1 MAEAHDDRSPSRGIS
16 SNAEELPTP
25 LRRSPRLLSQQ
36 VNNNRPA
43 GARRRTNAPNDNA
56 APPAPRPSRAN
67 RGRPPAH
74 PGGRGGTAV
83 QGVVQGGSGRGTA
96 VVGGR
101 GAAVGGGRGAGVRS
115 STRAGS
121 GPRFSIDELETML
134 TCIETV
140 LPIGPEEWEMVADT
154 HSLDFPAHN
163 REASSLRRKFQSL
176 YNQNVPTGD
185 PSCPPH
191 VRRAKRLRYKI
202 EERADSSNMV
212 GGGGDAD
219 LGFDDEEEQDEGEE
233 VEEAGGMIEGEEN
246 NAAVGDQETGAA
258 VPPTNNNMTPDDEA
272 TRQLNFD
279 QEDLAG
285 GSGSQQRRAGSS
297 RRGRTPTSSVRPL
310 VRTTSAVMMNRSR
323 DNDGG
328 AREKQVQELTAVV
341 LANMATRMDREEV
354 DREQRQRRE
363 RQEDA
368 DREER
373 RANQQVAMQQQQ
385 QLTMAMVASLMAV
398 VGAINPAAAAA
409 VTQTAAPPP
418 MPEQQ
423 VRTAEAEAEEDEDD

>member
-1 MAEAHDDRSPSRGIS
+1 MADAHDDRSPSRGIS

-25 LRRSPRLLSQQ
+25 LRRSPRFLSQEQ

-43 GARRRTNAPNDNA
+43 GGRRTSAPNDNA
-56 APPAPRPSRAN
+56 PPATRPRAN

-74 PGGRGGTAV
+74 PAGGRA
-83 QGVVQGGSGRGTA
+83 GVVQGGGGSGRGTTVGGRRGA
-96 VVGGR
+96 VGGR
-101 GAAVGGGRGAGVRS
+101 GAGARG

-121 GPRFSIDELETML
+121 GPRFSLDELETML

-185 PSCPPH
+185 PTCPPH

-219 LGFDDEEEQDEGEE
+219 LGFDDHEEGAQEEE
-233 VEEAGGMIEGEEN
+233 VEE
-246 NAAVGDQETGAA
+246 ETGGIEDEEINAGATINDGAA
-258 VPPTNNNMTPDDEA
+258 EEVQNNNTTPDDDA
-272 TRQLNFD
+272 TTRQLNFD
-279 QEDLAG
+279 QEGLAG
-285 GSGSQQRRAGSS
+285 GGHGSQQRRAGGS

-310 VRTTSAVMMNRSR
+310 VRANSAVMNRNR
-323 DNDGG
+323 DSNEA
-328 AREKQVQELTAVV
+328 AREQQVKELTTV
-341 LANMATRMDREEV
+341 LLTSMVTRMEREGVDREERRS
-354 DREQRQRRE
+354 RELR
-363 RQEDA
+363 EDA

-373 RANQQVAMQQQQ
+373 RANQQAAMQQQQ

-398 VGAINPAAAAA
+398 VGAINPTAAAA
-409 VTQTAAPPP
+409 VAQTAVPPP
-418 MPEQQ
+418 MPPVAAAAQQ
-423 VRTAEAEAEEDEDD
+423 VGTPAEDGDDDED